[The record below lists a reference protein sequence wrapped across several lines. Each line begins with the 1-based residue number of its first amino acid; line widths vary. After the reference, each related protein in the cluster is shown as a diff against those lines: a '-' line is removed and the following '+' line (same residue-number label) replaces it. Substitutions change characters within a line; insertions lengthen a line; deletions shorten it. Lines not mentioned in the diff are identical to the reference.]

1 MEGVLRFSFS
11 RNVSKLAT
19 DDDAERLGEK
29 LVIGVVALEDYAR
42 G

>member
-11 RNVSKLAT
+11 RKVSKLAT

-29 LVIGVVALEDYAR
+29 LVIEVVTLEGYVR